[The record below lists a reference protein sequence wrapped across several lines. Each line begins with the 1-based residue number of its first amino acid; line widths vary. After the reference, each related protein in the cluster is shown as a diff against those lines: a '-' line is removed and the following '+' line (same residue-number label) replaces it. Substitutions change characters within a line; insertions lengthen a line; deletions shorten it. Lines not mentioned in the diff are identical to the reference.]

1 MNFCPIELIWNEK
14 KKIED
19 LCVFHSY
26 DSSEIGEKFGRR
38 IKNEWIHSRN

>member
-1 MNFCPIELIWNEK
+1 MNFYPIEINLKWK

-26 DSSEIGEKFGRR
+26 DSGEIWEKD
-38 IKNEWIHSRN
+38 